1 MWASARLIESEV
13 KSMFARLHRNLI
25 LRFYEGPVKRRNTF
39 RYWRELEESQ
49 WLSRAELERRQIE
62 SLRRLLDHAIR
73 NCPYY
78 HREWARLG
86 LKPERVESLT
96 AFAAW
101 PLLTKDTIRTNR
113 PEMRT
118 IVTGQRMLAKATG
131 GSSGVPLQ
139 FDLNMES
146 HERRT
151 AATYRGYNWAG
162 AGPGTRQF
170 YRWGVALGVRTWR
183 QRKKDRLYD
192 WINRRLTVNCFEF
205 SRARVPEFLRRL
217 NRYRPDVIVAYTNP
231 LYAFARALDEEK
243 LVPYSPRSIV
253 VGAEK
258 IYPFQRELIERVF
271 RAPVYETYGAREF
284 MLIGAECD
292 RHAGLHLTTENL
304 IVEVLDDDGR
314 PTPAGKEG
322 NVVVT
327 DLTNHG
333 LPFVRYVNGD
343 RAVAG
348 LTECSCG
355 RGLPMLRKV
364 IGRQLDMIST
374 PEGRCVPGEFFPHL
388 FKEFPAIDRFQVVQE
403 RLDQIQIR
411 VILRPGWNAH
421 DQDLLE
427 RELRSALGPSI
438 QIDIVPVSEI
448 PLTALGKLQ
457 VVLNRIPSAS
467 STLSAL
473 SRSQPEFPLREQTDH
488 VQNR

>member
-1 MWASARLIESEV
+1 ML
-13 KSMFARLHRNLI
+13 ARLHRNFV
-25 LRFYEGPVKRRNTF
+25 LRLFERFKGRNTF
-39 RYWRELEESQ
+39 RYWRELEENQ
-49 WLSRAELERRQIE
+49 WLPRAELERRQLE
-62 SLRRLLDHAIR
+62 SLRRLLAHAR
-73 NCPYY
+73 TKCPYY
-78 HREWARLG
+78 RREWDRLG
-86 LKPERVESLT
+86 LDPARVQSL
-96 AFAAW
+96 ADYQAW
-101 PLLTKDTIRTNR
+101 PLLTKDLIRANR
-113 PEMRT
+113 AEMRFA
-118 IVTGQRMLAKATG
+118 VPGQKLLAKATG

-170 YRWGVALGVRTWR
+170 YLWGVALGVRTWR
-183 QRKKDRLYD
+183 QRKKDRFYD

-205 SRARVPEFLRRL
+205 SRARTPEFLRQL
-217 NRYRPDVIVAYTNP
+217 NRYRPDAIVAYTNP
-231 LYAFARALDEEK
+231 LYAFARVLEEEK

-271 RAPVYETYGAREF
+271 RAPVFETYGAREF

-292 RHAGLHLTTENL
+292 RHSGLHVTIENL
-304 IVEVLDDDGR
+304 IVEVLEDDGR

-327 DLTNHG
+327 DLTNYG
-333 LPFVRYVNGD
+333 LPFIRYVNGD
-343 RAVAG
+343 RAIAG

-364 IGRQLDMIST
+364 IGRQLDMIGT

-388 FKEFPAIDRFQVVQE
+388 FKEFPAVDRFQVLQE
-403 RLDQIQIR
+403 TLDRIQIR
-411 VILRPGWNAH
+411 LILRPGWNAS

-427 RELRSALGPSI
+427 KELRGALGPSI

-448 PLTALGKLQ
+448 PLTPLGKLQ
-457 VVLNRIPSAS
+457 VVLNRMPSAS
-467 STLSAL
+467 SFLSASASTQSEL
-473 SRSQPEFPLREQTDH
+473 SLREQTDH
-488 VQNR
+488 AQNR